1 MKRKFTLNIANFLKI
16 IAKEYVNKCNLNFNI
31 TCSDCSDY
39 IVESACQ
46 Y

>member
-1 MKRKFTLNIANFLKI
+1 MKGKFTLNIANFLKI
-16 IAKEYVNKCNLNFNI
+16 IAKEYVSNLNFNI